1 MRSFP
6 CLSYKFFPH
15 IRVQRNISAYPRPR
29 SESRNRAQLD
39 FGNLVQNAYD
49 KVKDVKG
56 VQRCA
61 LNGERMNQSRI
72 LPFYMAYPL
81 PLYYQEEDTVTRDL
95 EYLQQMY
102 PMEAKKYQKII
113 AETLDRLDY
122 EGSMIYDEYP
132 DRWQIYRLTQVIVD
146 KIKKMEGEEAAASRN
161 GQGADDN
168 GATDIQETNGRKDTN
183 IQEDVMRAQA
193 VQEKDW
199 DRITE
204 FVQVLLCYEIYR
216 KRHSNRNGILKF

>member
-1 MRSFP
+1 
-6 CLSYKFFPH
+6 
-15 IRVQRNISAYPRPR
+15 
-29 SESRNRAQLD
+29 
-39 FGNLVQNAYD
+39 
-49 KVKDVKG
+49 
-56 VQRCA
+56 
-61 LNGERMNQSRI
+61 MNQSRI

-102 PMEAKKYQKII
+102 PLEAKKYQKII

-146 KIKKMEGEEAAASRN
+146 KIKKMENEEAMAIRN
-161 GQGADDN
+161 GQGSGDN
-168 GATDIQETNGRKDTN
+168 LTGEVQGTNGRTDTSA
-183 IQEDVMRAQA
+183 QGEVMRAQA

-216 KRHSNRNGILKF
+216 KRHSSRNGILKF